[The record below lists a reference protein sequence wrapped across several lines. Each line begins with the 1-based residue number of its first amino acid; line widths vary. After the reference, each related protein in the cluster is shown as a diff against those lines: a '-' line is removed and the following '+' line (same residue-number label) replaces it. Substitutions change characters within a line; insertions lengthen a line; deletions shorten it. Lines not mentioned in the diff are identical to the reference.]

1 MRILAKLAAR
11 MEEITVG
18 VGLEKKDGGRHRGR
32 RFGGFVLHRLVTYS
46 GIGGDDP
53 SPVVLFELF
62 SEAPFVNSYIIFS
75 SAL

>member
-32 RFGGFVLHRLVTYS
+32 RFGGFVGDGRRYYEASMMRTVTTGS
-46 GIGGDDP
+46 NGQ
-53 SPVVLFELF
+53 F
-62 SEAPFVNSYIIFS
+62 SHLLWNRR
-75 SAL
+75 

>member
-32 RFGGFVLHRLVTYS
+32 RFGGFVLHRLGLVTD
-46 GIGGDDP
+46 GDGRR
-53 SPVVLFELF
+53 
-62 SEAPFVNSYIIFS
+62 
-75 SAL
+75 